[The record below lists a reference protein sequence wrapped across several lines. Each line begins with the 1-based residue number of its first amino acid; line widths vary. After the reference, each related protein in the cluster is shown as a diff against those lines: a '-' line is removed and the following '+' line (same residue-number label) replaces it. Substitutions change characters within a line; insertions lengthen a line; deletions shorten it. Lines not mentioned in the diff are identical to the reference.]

1 MRSTMILPV
10 LLLGF
15 IKMLIGELWQLLDGG
30 EGDYRLT
37 APRTHPLDPMD
48 RTSHKVYTTITC
60 MLIVESDACY
70 CGCLVTIHR
79 Q

>member
-1 MRSTMILPV
+1 MNRDCIHCII
-10 LLLGF
+10 GF
-15 IKMLIGELWQLLDGG
+15 VKMLVEELWQLLDGG

-48 RTSHKVYTTITC
+48 RTSHKV
-60 MLIVESDACY
+60 
-70 CGCLVTIHR
+70 